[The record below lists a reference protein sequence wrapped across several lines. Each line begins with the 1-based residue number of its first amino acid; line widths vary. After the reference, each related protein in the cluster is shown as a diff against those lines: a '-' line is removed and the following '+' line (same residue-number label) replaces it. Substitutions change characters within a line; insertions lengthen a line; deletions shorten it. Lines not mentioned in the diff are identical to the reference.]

1 MRHKVKWIF
10 FWICMV
16 LWFGNMF
23 GCATPGN
30 EQNYKS
36 SAPEH
41 PSRFERLDSQ
51 RTVPVDDDALGQ
63 TVYIADEATPVT
75 PAATEIVAAPV
86 PETGPSLKGID
97 RSHWAKVKTGPE
109 IGVTRHYPVYFTDYP
124 ADRDEPMIDFND
136 PIEVQL
142 NAALSGTKDHG
153 LIDGHHAMQL
163 LSQPS
168 KFGLDMIL
176 LPVRMVMQ
184 APWTTVTTP

>member
-23 GCATPGN
+23 GCASPGN

-41 PSRFERLDSQ
+41 PSRFERFDSQ
-51 RTVPVDDDALGQ
+51 RTVPVDEAELGQ
-63 TVYIADEATPVT
+63 TFYIADEATPAT
-75 PAATEIVAAPV
+75 PAPLSVLVT
-86 PETGPSLKGID
+86 ETGPSLKGID
-97 RSHWAKVKTGPE
+97 RSHWPKIKSGPE
-109 IGVTRHYPVYFTDYP
+109 IGVTRHYPVYFSDYP
-124 ADRDEPMIDFND
+124 PDRAEPVINFND
-136 PIEVQL
+136 PVEVQL
-142 NAALSGTKDHG
+142 QAALSGTTDHG
-153 LIDGHHAMQL
+153 LFDCHHALQL

-168 KFGLDMIL
+168 KFGLDIIL